1 MNGQKK
7 TAEHLECGSFS
18 ATLGAFTLIVHGNLV
33 VQSPDFG
40 AQCVL
45 HAELLQS
52 CPTVCDHMDCSLPG
66 SSVPGISQARI
77 LEWVAMPSS
86 RGSSQLRAQTFVS

>member
-18 ATLGAFTLIVHGNLV
+18 ATLGAFTLIIHVNLV

-40 AQCVL
+40 AQCVC
-45 HAELLQS
+45 A
-52 CPTVCDHMDCSLPG
+52 C
-66 SSVPGISQARI
+66 
-77 LEWVAMPSS
+77 
-86 RGSSQLRAQTFVS
+86 

>member
-52 CPTVCDHMDCSLPG
+52 CPTAWFGHMD
-66 SSVPGISQARI
+66 R
-77 LEWVAMPSS
+77 
-86 RGSSQLRAQTFVS
+86 LRPHGL